1 MKTTST
7 VAALAPLILGMPTF
21 AQDMPVPKMFKGM
34 QGEKGRWKMEI
45 LEGGG
50 RAGKGMT
57 MTICTDN
64 LMDQASGGR
73 NKPKAESSC
82 KHKLLKDTADEAVV
96 ESECKERKSTV
107 TMKREG
113 KSMLMTME
121 SSGPKGPQSMKM
133 RATHVGPC
141 RDGEGAVSLD
151 KDSEQCKKMRE
162 RAAKLDPAKQC
173 ARQKSDREAC
183 EQRVR
188 DAAAQ
193 ISAMCN

>member
-1 MKTTST
+1 MKLAIAVS
-7 VAALAPLILGMPTF
+7 ALAFAGCAF

-64 LMDQASGGR
+64 LMDQAAGR
-73 NKPKAESSC
+73 GKPKAESSC

-121 SSGPKGPQSMKM
+121 SAGPKGPQSMKM

-141 RDGEGAVSLD
+141 RDGDGAVSLD

-183 EQRVR
+183 EQKVR